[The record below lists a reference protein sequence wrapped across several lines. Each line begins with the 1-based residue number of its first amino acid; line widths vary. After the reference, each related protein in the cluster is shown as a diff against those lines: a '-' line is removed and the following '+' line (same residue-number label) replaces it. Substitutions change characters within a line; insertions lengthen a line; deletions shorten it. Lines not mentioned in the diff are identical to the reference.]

1 MALRV
6 LIIDEKAIRKG
17 HGYMTLVL
25 NGETGELLHMAEGK
39 KKPSLESFFEKLTE
53 APKACIEAVCTDRSG
68 AYQSVVGEQ
77 VPKATVVDDR
87 FHMAV
92 LDEDYRNLTS
102 TVCACSS
109 LPRIKIDEVSLSITF
124 TFDSIPTQFVAKDGA
139 MVTKRKNH
147 HQRVERN

>member
-87 FHMAV
+87 FHLHLNLNAAV
-92 LDEDYRNLTS
+92 DSSCSRMES
-102 TVCACSS
+102 T
-109 LPRIKIDEVSLSITF
+109 
-124 TFDSIPTQFVAKDGA
+124 
-139 MVTKRKNH
+139 
-147 HQRVERN
+147 